1 MTPHRLAVRIYYE
14 DTDFSGNVYHAA
26 YLKFFE
32 RGRTEFLRDLRI
44 HHSELM
50 AEGLAFAVRRM
61 TIDFVAP
68 AHIDDLLTVT
78 TQVVKVGGARLLL
91 AQIISRGT
99 RCSPAPRWKWPPSAP
114 VVGRRACPERCAPC
128 WAAERVPTLFFNQ
141 FLTIIAAKG
150 PMVRASG
157 RKARH
162 CGAFLLIL
170 TDFDPIA

>member
-32 RGRTEFLRDLRI
+32 RGRTEFLRDLGI

-91 AQIISRGT
+91 AQVISRGDAVLT
-99 RCSPAPRWKWPPSAP
+99 RAEVEVAAIRTSGGPARLPGALR
-114 VVGRRACPERCAPC
+114 
-128 WAAERVPTLFFNQ
+128 TL
-141 FLTIIAAKG
+141 LG
-150 PMVRASG
+150 G
-157 RKARH
+157 
-162 CGAFLLIL
+162 
-170 TDFDPIA
+170 